1 MFDTSKAC
9 LLMAVSLT
17 LGIST
22 PLLAEESNPEILGCL
37 DAVGTYLT
45 KRTVTID
52 EKTRVD
58 RGLIALT
65 NGGHAFV
72 TDSAEG
78 GVAGYQP
85 FSDGRGSWRCL
96 GHEDGKSK
104 LKIVMFDFTTS
115 PDANADRY
123 MARVT
128 TLADADPETGEVTG
142 LTTVEFLAI
151 DASPDTTDTVRPSVG
166 YDFTGVR
173 LEVAE

>member
-1 MFDTSKAC
+1 MFIRTKTC
-9 LLMAVSLT
+9 LLIAVCLT
-17 LGIST
+17 TGIST
-22 PLLAEESNPEILGCL
+22 PLLAEESDPEILGCL

-45 KRTVTID
+45 KRTVQID
-52 EKTRVD
+52 GKTRVD

-96 GHEDGKSK
+96 GHEDGKAK

-115 PDANADRY
+115 PDADADRY

-128 TLADADPETGEVTG
+128 TLADADPKTGEVTG
-142 LTTVEFLAI
+142 STNVEFLAI
-151 DASPDTTDTVRPSVG
+151 DAAPDSKETARPSVG
-166 YDFTGVR
+166 YEFTGVK
-173 LEVAE
+173 LEVSD